1 MTENTNTLVY
11 LNWTLENYK
20 ELFKLVT
27 GKDMPVILSNFMY
40 GYYSILSNKDKFQ
53 SLGYADFRFKNYHE
67 NIARFYAS
75 NFEKVNQIDNQ
86 FYNIFQK
93 PDGTFMLSEL
103 KDAIYKDYNFFALL
117 KNIEMNPVVLF
128 KADILQVL
136 CYVAERYISYY
147 HSKELHYIDIVDL
160 ENNWEKVIREAH
172 QSKKCS
178 FSFDYG
184 WISVEEWMSLLDIGR
199 GQVCANPN
207 EPSRELRFNDFV
219 LNLVGQKAHQR
230 NKNALNV
237 LKLAST
243 NYIEIEERANANNIF
258 MSNIIGSV
266 TFKKI
271 VEGLLTSV
279 QWKKGKNN

>member
-1 MTENTNTLVY
+1 MTENTNNFIY
-11 LNWTLENYK
+11 SNWALENYK

-40 GYYSILSNKDKFQ
+40 GYYSVLINKDKFK
-53 SLGYADFRFKNYHE
+53 SLGYADFKFKSYQE

-93 PDGTFMLSEL
+93 TNGSFMISEL
-103 KDAIYKDYNFFALL
+103 KEAIQKDYIFFSLM
-117 KNIEMNPVVLF
+117 KNIEINSVLLF
-128 KADILQVL
+128 KKDMLQVL

-147 HSKELHYIDIVDL
+147 HSKELHYIDIL
-160 ENNWEKVIREAH
+160 HIQNNWEKVIRESH

-184 WISVEEWMSLLDIGR
+184 WISMEEWMSLLDVGR

-219 LNLVGQKAHQR
+219 FNLVGQKPHQR

-237 LKLAST
+237 LNLAAK
-243 NYIEIEERANANNIF
+243 NYMEIEERANANNIF
-258 MSNIIGSV
+258 MSNIISSAP
-266 TFKKI
+266 FKKI
-271 VEGLLTSV
+271 VDGWV
-279 QWKKGKNN
+279 QWKNEKR